1 MNCEYDKVS
10 SICGNFRFNKH
21 GVCLN
26 PESVIYASL
35 SAIEWVCV
43 ELEIAHC
50 SQGWIY
56 GGSIPGRV
64 APCSIYGRQ
73 FVTKEECIDSGI
85 KWLIKQCKGAISRGY
100 DIQLNK
106 KALTILRTTN
116 YPKKQVFIQSE
127 LF

>member
-10 SICGNFRFNKH
+10 SICGNFRFNKQ

-26 PESVIYASL
+26 PESVIYAPL
-35 SAIEWVCV
+35 SAIEWDYV
-43 ELEIAHC
+43 ELEVAHC
-50 SQGWIY
+50 PQGWIY

-64 APCSIYGRQ
+64 SPCSIYGRR
-73 FVTKEECIDSGI
+73 FAAKEDCINSGI

-100 DIQLNK
+100 DIHLNK

-116 YPKKQVFIQSE
+116 YPKKQVFIQLE